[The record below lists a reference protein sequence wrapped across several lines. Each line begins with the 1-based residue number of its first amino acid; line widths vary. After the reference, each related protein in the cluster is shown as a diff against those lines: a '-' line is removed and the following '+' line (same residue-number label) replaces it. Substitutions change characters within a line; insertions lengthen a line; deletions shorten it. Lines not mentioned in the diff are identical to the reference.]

1 MTCACNVLVHAVLY
15 AHNETIHIAMA
26 IATILRYGSFPVE
39 VLAGGAPD
47 GGLGAIPAITLSS
60 LLLDDD
66 DNTGSNAIP
75 GTGLCISPSSRYEYL
90 L

>member
-1 MTCACNVLVHAVLY
+1 MLRLVHAMYVLVHTVLY

-26 IATILRYGSFPVE
+26 IATILRYGSFPVV

-47 GGLGAIPAITLSS
+47 GGLGAIPAVTLSS
-60 LLLDDD
+60 LLLDD

-75 GTGLCISPSSRYEYL
+75 GTGLCISPSSR
-90 L
+90 